1 MSRGRRVA
9 MAALVALTCAQLAA
23 PAIDQAQAEP
33 NTGSGSGSAVT
44 CSEFGGG
51 SPGDEKTLTTTKTVN
66 GKKVTTKYTVI
77 CGSDGKWHQE
87 ARMVL
92 SPGQVTGSQPSTTL
106 KGV

>member
-1 MSRGRRVA
+1 MSRARRAA

-33 NTGSGSGSAVT
+33 NTGSGSGSGVS
-44 CSEFGGG
+44 CPEFGGG

-87 ARMVL
+87 ARIVVN
-92 SPGQVTGSQPSTTL
+92 PGQVKGSQPSTTL